1 MNDTNP
7 TNERAVD
14 ITRILSERT
23 EIHEAIREAGQRA
36 IREHQLAGQPLVV
49 WRDGGIV
56 WLDPYTL
63 EAVSAPT

>member
-1 MNDTNP
+1 MNDTKR

-14 ITRILSERT
+14 ITRILRDRT

-56 WLDPYTL
+56 WLDPHTL